1 MIEVRDNFL
10 TDEEFK
16 TVTDI
21 LHHKKKKKKNG
32 K

>member
-21 LHHKKKKKKNG
+21 LHKKKKKKNG